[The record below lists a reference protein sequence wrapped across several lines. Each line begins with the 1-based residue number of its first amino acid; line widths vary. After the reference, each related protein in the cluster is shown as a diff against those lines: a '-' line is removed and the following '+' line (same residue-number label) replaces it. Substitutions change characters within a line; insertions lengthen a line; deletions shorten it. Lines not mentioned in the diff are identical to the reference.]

1 MNKKDV
7 LFEIIRIEESDRL
20 LAITRDDSGVLIGL
34 NFYQGVDSGID
45 VFNRIGDS
53 EEALLRFVKIGL
65 MCFEKSDKDIKFLDN
80 LCTMHLYIKMGIELE
95 TDKNK

>member
-1 MNKKDV
+1 MNKKKV

-20 LAITRDDSGVLIGL
+20 MAITRDDSGVLIGL

-53 EEALLRFVKIGL
+53 DEALLHFVKVGL
-65 MCFEKSDKDIKFLDN
+65 MCFEKSDKDIEFINN
-80 LCTMHLYIKMGIELE
+80 LCSMHLYIKMDIEL
-95 TDKNK
+95 